1 MSGESAGLNPRLVS
15 EMTGEND
22 TRLDRQYAELIEL
35 VWSCERQWTIDD
47 RIDDAIN
54 YGRR

>member
-1 MSGESAGLNPRLVS
+1 MSGESAALNPRLVS
-15 EMTGEND
+15 EMTGENAI
-22 TRLDRQYAELIEL
+22 RLDRQYAELIEL

-47 RIDDAIN
+47 RIRAAIN

>member
-1 MSGESAGLNPRLVS
+1 MSGESAALNPRLVS
-15 EMTGEND
+15 EMTGENAI
-22 TRLDRQYAELIEL
+22 RLDRQYAELIEL

>member
-47 RIDDAIN
+47 RIRAAIN

>member
-1 MSGESAGLNPRLVS
+1 VS